1 MKAIIKTTKILI
13 VLAALPLLAIYAVA
27 RAGETLCR
35 NVCDWSASSLDAI
48 EEATSP
54 RNRRR

>member
-1 MKAIIKTTKILI
+1 MKPVIKLTKVLI
-13 VLAALPLLAIYAVA
+13 VLAALPLVVIYAVS
-27 RAGETLCR
+27 RAGETICR
-35 NVCDWSASSLDAI
+35 NVCDWSASSMDAI